1 LGRAF
6 YRAALIFLSCRSRG
20 VQSACDAADQRER
33 LAVAP
38 NCAKIASIA
47 EFFATR
53 ALITQLGSLLMK
65 TVVYASAVA
74 AVLFA
79 SCAPAATLKL
89 TDKLTAYHA
98 ASPAERKAVVPLA
111 LAEVNDEI
119 DRKGKTDAEIG
130 AEILPCMD
138 SVDEQ
143 VSDADRATQPVLDL
157 AAVCLAQL
165 GYKK

>member
-1 LGRAF
+1 MKRVVYGF
-6 YRAALIFLSCRSRG
+6 GITAALLAS
-20 VQSACDAADQRER
+20 SAQ
-33 LAVAP
+33 
-38 NCAKIASIA
+38 
-47 EFFATR
+47 
-53 ALITQLGSLLMK
+53 
-65 TVVYASAVA
+65 
-74 AVLFA
+74 
-79 SCAPAATLKL
+79 AATLTL

-98 ASPAERKAVVPLA
+98 ASPAERKAVIPLA
-111 LAEVNDEI
+111 LVAVNDEI

-143 VSDADRATQPVLDL
+143 VSEADRATQPVLDL